1 MYHSIGLYWLE
12 GDRAREQPTIPKQ
25 VKHCIMG
32 VMRVHYS
39 L

>member
-12 GDRAREQPTIPKQ
+12 GDRARETAYNSKASQAL
-25 VKHCIMG
+25 
-32 VMRVHYS
+32 HYGSYESS